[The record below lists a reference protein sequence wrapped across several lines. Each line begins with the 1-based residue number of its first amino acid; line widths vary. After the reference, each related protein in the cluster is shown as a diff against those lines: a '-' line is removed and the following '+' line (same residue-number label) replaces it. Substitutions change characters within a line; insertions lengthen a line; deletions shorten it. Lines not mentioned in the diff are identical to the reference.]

1 MNERSF
7 FKRRRP
13 RSKTYHLNTLDEEA
27 QKKAEAVRRAAF
39 NQPTSNELIWINRSC
54 RARKQQEQKK
64 DALCEAAKR
73 LTPDELI
80 RLNQTCRPKKQQPP
94 KQKPCEAEV
103 QLQAPSKESR
113 LDWLWDVAAAVGAV
127 FLIYDFCKN

>member
-1 MNERSF
+1 MNKNF
-7 FKRRRP
+7 FYKRR

-39 NQPTSNELIWINRSC
+39 NQPTSKELIWINRSC

-64 DALCEAAKR
+64 EALCEGKR

-80 RLNQTCRPKKQQPP
+80 RLNQTCRPTKKQQPP
-94 KQKPCEAEV
+94 KQKQCEAEV

-113 LDWLWDVAAAVGAV
+113 LDWLWDVAAAVGVV
-127 FLIYDFCKN
+127 FLIYNFLKK